1 VGDRVLVFV
10 HVDAVAVLVFPNNLP
25 RAVVADGIVEPNKK
39 VLAGVAIG
47 MDAAVSV
54 AVSILE
60 DALVAV
66 PVEVP
71 VVGFSLVATGM
82 EAAVSIE
89 VSILGFS
96 LVATGMDASVSVEVP
111 VVGFAL
117 DATAKGLEKSA
128 PKQNLPT
135 AGADVV
141 EVGLLSA
148 GVLWVRDFFDLSLFT
163 AFTNS
168 RFSKNDFVDIP

>member
-1 VGDRVLVFV
+1 VGDRVLLFV
-10 HVDAVAVLVFPNNLP
+10 HVDAVVVLVLPNNLP
-25 RAVVADGIVEPNKK
+25 PALRFAAGTLVENGAEDADGIVEPNKK

-71 VVGFSLVATGM
+71 VVGISLVAT
-82 EAAVSIE
+82 
-89 VSILGFS
+89 
-96 LVATGMDASVSVEVP
+96 TGMDASVSAVEVSQ
-111 VVGFAL
+111 VGFAL
-117 DATAKGLEKSA
+117 VATAKGLEKSA
-128 PKQNLPT
+128 PKLNPPT

-141 EVGLLSA
+141 
-148 GVLWVRDFFDLSLFT
+148 
-163 AFTNS
+163 
-168 RFSKNDFVDIP
+168 

>member
-1 VGDRVLVFV
+1 VAAMAVGVNESASDKSIIFV
-10 HVDAVAVLVFPNNLP
+10 DVGNEMFFRKSLPDVAIVA
-25 RAVVADGIVEPNKK
+25 RAPVENGAGAADGIAEPNVK
-39 VLAGVAIG
+39 VLAG
-47 MDAAVSV
+47 
-54 AVSILE
+54 
-60 DALVAV
+60 
-66 PVEVP
+66 
-71 VVGFSLVATGM
+71 VATGM

-128 PKQNLPT
+128 PNLNLPT
-135 AGADVV
+135 AGTDVV

-163 AFTNS
+163 AITNS